1 MPRLQRRR
9 LDSDGWYR
17 LSPPSKKYV
26 ESLQA
31 RIRNL
36 EAQVVS
42 LGSQPAPTFSSSNT
56 EEAEQDE
63 NTGDEEQ
70 GPLSDLTGLV
80 GRLNVIDD
88 GQLHYF
94 GSQSSYN
101 LVREPLH
108 EADPHEPSLR
118 VQRQGLAAAAQ
129 LGKLVTV
136 SDELQEH
143 LLELYWRWQNPWNYV
158 IHKSAFLKS
167 FRGEDD
173 GKHCSPLLLCSI
185 FAVAARYS
193 DRPELRSVVDDP
205 RTAGEAFSEHAKIL
219 LLYESEAP
227 TITTVQ
233 SACLLALRIMSDGKE
248 ALGWLYSG
256 NATRMAHNLGLH
268 LDCSKWTTVGMVSE
282 EEAEARKVTWWG
294 CYVVDKLFATG
305 LGRPS
310 NTTKS
315 TISCPKPSIDTME
328 EYTPWLPI
336 SDSPCGEK
344 SLGVH
349 SHISSTACYVS
360 ETMTI
365 ACEAMDA
372 IYAAN
377 SKLSVRE
384 IKDIVSKTDVELRTQ
399 YRELPSYLRLPAS
412 PKVPM
417 LPHVCLFHIQ
427 YHAHLILLHRPL
439 VHNKKRRSVV
449 SANASSDDGGDEGDE
464 YTNQHMAICRDSA
477 AEIARLLRKYK
488 QQYTLRRIPIAAV
501 HLCFT
506 ATVIHLIDARPSNPD
521 RQQAIR
527 HLQTCIDALRD
538 LRTAWC
544 TWSDRALRAVRLL
557 AREWYQCEDVSQ
569 LQHWGG
575 LRDETAGD
583 PLGNCGIPEGAVGE
597 SQRTGTAS
605 CSESRDQETGGLA
618 STGSD
623 TLAFLFDVATPDQ
636 YTDNLVKEWLAES
649 GYDVLGTIVE

>member
-193 DRPELRSVVDDP
+193 DRPEL
-205 RTAGEAFSEHAKIL
+205 
-219 LLYESEAP
+219 SEAP

-294 CYVVDKLFATG
+294 CYVVDK
-305 LGRPS
+305 
-310 NTTKS
+310 
-315 TISCPKPSIDTME
+315 
-328 EYTPWLPI
+328 
-336 SDSPCGEK
+336 
-344 SLGVH
+344 
-349 SHISSTACYVS
+349 
-360 ETMTI
+360 
-365 ACEAMDA
+365 
-372 IYAAN
+372 
-377 SKLSVRE
+377 
-384 IKDIVSKTDVELRTQ
+384 
-399 YRELPSYLRLPAS
+399 
-412 PKVPM
+412 
-417 LPHVCLFHIQ
+417 
-427 YHAHLILLHRPL
+427 
-439 VHNKKRRSVV
+439 
-449 SANASSDDGGDEGDE
+449 
-464 YTNQHMAICRDSA
+464 
-477 AEIARLLRKYK
+477 
-488 QQYTLRRIPIAAV
+488 
-501 HLCFT
+501 
-506 ATVIHLIDARPSNPD
+506 
-521 RQQAIR
+521 
-527 HLQTCIDALRD
+527 
-538 LRTAWC
+538 
-544 TWSDRALRAVRLL
+544 
-557 AREWYQCEDVSQ
+557 
-569 LQHWGG
+569 
-575 LRDETAGD
+575 
-583 PLGNCGIPEGAVGE
+583 
-597 SQRTGTAS
+597 
-605 CSESRDQETGGLA
+605 
-618 STGSD
+618 
-623 TLAFLFDVATPDQ
+623 
-636 YTDNLVKEWLAES
+636 
-649 GYDVLGTIVE
+649 

>member
-1 MPRLQRRR
+1 MATFAAQHEGKKRQRVSLACLACRHRR
-9 LDSDGWYR
+9 MR
-17 LSPPSKKYV
+17 
-26 ESLQA
+26 A

-173 GKHCSPLLLCSI
+173 GKYCSPLLLCSI

-205 RTAGEAFSEHAKIL
+205 RTAGDAFSEHAKIL

-256 NATRMAHNLGLH
+256 KHYQDG
-268 LDCSKWTTVGMVSE
+268 
-282 EEAEARKVTWWG
+282 AEPT
-294 CYVVDKLFATG
+294 
-305 LGRPS
+305 
-310 NTTKS
+310 
-315 TISCPKPSIDTME
+315 
-328 EYTPWLPI
+328 
-336 SDSPCGEK
+336 
-344 SLGVH
+344 
-349 SHISSTACYVS
+349 
-360 ETMTI
+360 
-365 ACEAMDA
+365 
-372 IYAAN
+372 
-377 SKLSVRE
+377 
-384 IKDIVSKTDVELRTQ
+384 
-399 YRELPSYLRLPAS
+399 YR
-412 PKVPM
+412 
-417 LPHVCLFHIQ
+417 
-427 YHAHLILLHRPL
+427 
-439 VHNKKRRSVV
+439 
-449 SANASSDDGGDEGDE
+449 
-464 YTNQHMAICRDSA
+464 
-477 AEIARLLRKYK
+477 
-488 QQYTLRRIPIAAV
+488 
-501 HLCFT
+501 
-506 ATVIHLIDARPSNPD
+506 
-521 RQQAIR
+521 
-527 HLQTCIDALRD
+527 
-538 LRTAWC
+538 
-544 TWSDRALRAVRLL
+544 
-557 AREWYQCEDVSQ
+557 
-569 LQHWGG
+569 
-575 LRDETAGD
+575 
-583 PLGNCGIPEGAVGE
+583 
-597 SQRTGTAS
+597 
-605 CSESRDQETGGLA
+605 
-618 STGSD
+618 
-623 TLAFLFDVATPDQ
+623 
-636 YTDNLVKEWLAES
+636 
-649 GYDVLGTIVE
+649 